1 MTSKLVKVV
10 ANHSPFSIASTP
22 SLIDTDDLAKYLR
35 NEVNTCEGWRLKGI
49 GPRYIKVGRLVRY
62 RIEDVD
68 LWLESQT
75 RNSTSEA

>member
-1 MTSKLVKVV
+1 MTSETVKEVL
-10 ANHSPFSIASTP
+10 NTP
-22 SLIDTDDLAKYLR
+22 HNDSKFKLIDTVQLAEYLG

-49 GPRYIKVGRLVRY
+49 GPSYIKVGRLVRY
-62 RIEDVD
+62 RIENVD

>member
-1 MTSKLVKVV
+1 MTSETVKEVL
-10 ANHSPFSIASTP
+10 NTP
-22 SLIDTDDLAKYLR
+22 HNDSKFKLIDTVQLAEYLG

-62 RIEDVD
+62 RIENVD

-75 RNSTSEA
+75 RNSTCEA

>member
-1 MTSKLVKVV
+1 MTSEIVQTVV
-10 ANHSPFSIASTP
+10 NTP
-22 SLIDTDDLAKYLR
+22 HTVSKPRLIDTVQLAEYLG

-62 RIEDVD
+62 SIQNVD
-68 LWLESQT
+68 LWIESQT

>member
-1 MTSKLVKVV
+1 MTSETVKAVL
-10 ANHSPFSIASTP
+10 NTP
-22 SLIDTDDLAKYLR
+22 HNDSKFKLIDTVQLAEYLG

-62 RIEDVD
+62 RIENVD

-75 RNSTSEA
+75 RNSTCDA